1 MNELYRSTLTYESL
15 DSDFASEILIS
26 GKLQPGITLI
36 QPPKVFVVSH
46 IEKFFKIQKCS
57 TFSPKVH
64 METNESGDDDQIDV
78 QYVNADEE
86 DEKTFKYSIVSDDKI
101 IS

>member
-1 MNELYRSTLTYESL
+1 
-15 DSDFASEILIS
+15 
-26 GKLQPGITLI
+26 
-36 QPPKVFVVSH
+36 
-46 IEKFFKIQKCS
+46 
-57 TFSPKVH
+57 